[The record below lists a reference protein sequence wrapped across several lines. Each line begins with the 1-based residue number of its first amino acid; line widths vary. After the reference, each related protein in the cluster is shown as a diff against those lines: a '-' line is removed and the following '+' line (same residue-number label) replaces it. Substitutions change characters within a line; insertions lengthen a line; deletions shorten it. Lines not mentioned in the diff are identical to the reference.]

1 MHNNTPPIPPAGPQI
16 PPQRDS
22 QQQEQP
28 LHSSSGSSSDPSSDS
43 SSKIPS
49 MASRIQDSAT
59 GLLYNTF
66 SGPSSRSIADDIA
79 PTLAAGLTF
88 SGKGSLSSSSHAP
101 LQASSS
107 TSGNILQPHG
117 LGLVQPSTRAGGDR
131 RFPSESF
138 RSTSSSTSH
147 AHNED
152 NKAWEQFQ
160 DSTQN
165 NTANNDTLLLNAYDL
180 SSVKGKGKRKSQEET
195 DLIRTTT
202 TSSSSTTPDQPGN
215 FDYAWHNPYTP
226 NTAHNHNNNHIYTP
240 NPTDGQAVVSLLS
253 SPSFQSAAFTPPE
266 SPQSELFELDTSMLP
281 HSSSPISPTP
291 LSKPPFTSTS
301 TTSIPTFLPSQL
313 SLIPDIAS
321 ILSAIQQQD
330 CDWTQFPGVAEWLEA
345 DQTYQDTV
353 WGFLKPYVEAVRKEM
368 GEKGEIM
375 DDGPAVKR
383 LRLVLGHLRARL

>member
-1 MHNNTPPIPPAGPQI
+1 MHNNTPPIPPAGPQR

-22 QQQEQP
+22 QQEEKP
-28 LHSSSGSSSDPSSDS
+28 PHSSSGSSSNPSADS
-43 SSKIPS
+43 SSQIPS
-49 MASRIQDSAT
+49 MASRIQDSAS

-66 SGPSSRSIADDIA
+66 SGPSSRSVADDIA
-79 PTLAAGLTF
+79 STLAAGLTF
-88 SGKGSLSSSSHAP
+88 SGKGSLSSSPHAP

-107 TSGNILQPHG
+107 TSGNILQSHG
-117 LGLVQPSTRAGGDR
+117 LSLMQPSIRAGGDR
-131 RFPSESF
+131 MFPSESF
-138 RSTSSSTSH
+138 RSTPSSTSH
-147 AHNED
+147 VHNED

-160 DSTQN
+160 DSTQKN
-165 NTANNDTLLLNAYDL
+165 AANNDTLLLNAYDL
-180 SSVKGKGKRKSQEET
+180 SSAKGKGKRKSQEET
-195 DLIRTTT
+195 DLIRTT
-202 TSSSSTTPDQPGN
+202 SSITPDQPGN
-215 FDYAWHNPYTP
+215 FDSAWHNPYTP

-240 NPTDGQAVVSLLS
+240 KPTDGQAVVSLLS
-253 SPSFQSAAFTPPE
+253 SPSFQSTAFTPPE

-281 HSSSPISPTP
+281 HSSSTISPTP
-291 LSKPPFTSTS
+291 LSKPPFTSAA

-330 CDWTQFPGVAEWLEA
+330 CDWTQLPSVAEWLEV

-383 LRLVLGHLRARL
+383 LGLVLGHLSARL